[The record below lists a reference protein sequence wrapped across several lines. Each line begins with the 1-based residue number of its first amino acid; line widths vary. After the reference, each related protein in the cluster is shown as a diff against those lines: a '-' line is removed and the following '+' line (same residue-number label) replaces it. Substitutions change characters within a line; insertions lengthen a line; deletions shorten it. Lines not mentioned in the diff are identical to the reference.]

1 MSGDNHAG
9 VDRGRRLSGKE
20 LAAAIRTRV
29 ASAAAALTTTGRTPR
44 LAVVLA
50 TKDESAAWYVRSIAK
65 AAAAVGISCDVVDL
79 APGATAD
86 DIRGTLRHLA
96 ADPTVHGV
104 MLQTPLPPGV
114 EFTEVATTIDPA
126 KDVDG
131 ANPASLGRLASGRS
145 AFAPATA
152 AAVLALLDHHNVA
165 LAGRHAVVVGR
176 SAVVGKPV
184 THLLLDRDATVTVCH
199 SRTRDLTQHCRRAD
213 VLVAAVGRPGL
224 VTAQHVTPSSIVIDV
239 GTTPTEDGGLAGD
252 VAPEVAA
259 LVSGLTPVPGGVG
272 PVTTALLLE
281 HTVRATEEATTRGP
295 GGDMED
301 RYKERARAALNVVEC
316 QGVLSWRPPTSSP

>member
-1 MSGDNHAG
+1 MSGDNPAA
-9 VDRGRRLSGKE
+9 VDRGRRLSGTE
-20 LAAAIRTRV
+20 LAAAIRARV

-86 DIRGTLRHLA
+86 DIRGT
-96 ADPTVHGV
+96 
-104 MLQTPLPPGV
+104 
-114 EFTEVATTIDPA
+114 
-126 KDVDG
+126 
-131 ANPASLGRLASGRS
+131 
-145 AFAPATA
+145 
-152 AAVLALLDHHNVA
+152 
-165 LAGRHAVVVGR
+165 
-176 SAVVGKPV
+176 
-184 THLLLDRDATVTVCH
+184 
-199 SRTRDLTQHCRRAD
+199 TRDLTEHCRRAD

-281 HTVRATEEATTRGP
+281 HTVRATGEATTRGT

-301 RYKERARAALNVVEC
+301 SYKERARAALNVVEC